1 MSNNNPQ
8 KILADRY
15 MFVCR
20 SLILL
25 INDGKVLL
33 QKAAPTKKIW
43 AGFYNGLG
51 GHVESGEDVLSSA
64 SRELEEEAGIKCK
77 DLHLCG
83 IVAIDVEEKQGIMMF
98 VFTGS
103 KIDGELQG
111 SAEGTLEWI
120 RIDQI
125 DELPIVEDV
134 PFLVKMIQSDRRI
147 FNGHYSYDQNGKL
160 IPRFNYSID

>member
-1 MSNNNPQ
+1 MANNNPQ

-25 INDGKVLL
+25 INGGKVLL

-51 GHVESGEDVLSSA
+51 GHIEFGEDILSSA
-64 SRELEEEAGIKCK
+64 SRELLEEASIRCS

-103 KIDGELQG
+103 KIEGKLHG
-111 SAEGTLEWI
+111 SDEGTLEWVN
-120 RIDQI
+120 I
-125 DELPIVEDV
+125 DEIGKLPIVEDV
-134 PFLVKMIQSDRRI
+134 PFLVKMIRSDNRI
-147 FNGHYSYDQNGKL
+147 FNGHYSYDSNGKL
-160 IPRFNYSID
+160 IPTFNYSIG